1 MMIILQ
7 RIESRGKKGRKRS
20 AWPRVNS
27 KDRGIFW
34 ARATGSLHCLKFQV
48 VRVPVGQEVGPR
60 ANMTRVRIPWRN
72 WCMKRGGQGR
82 KEGRKV
88 EEGGRVSYYF
98 RFAYAFRVSVHYVR
112 SGAHQRR
119 ARSKKGRARERKGG
133 REGSVRNRNILLL
146 PHTPNIEAKYA
157 RTVTD
162 KVVVVAA
169 AWKTIFLP
177 FSPPTKRIKGI
188 ERIAR
193 PVCPPIVRSN
203 RRKIPDRN
211 FVNRRP
217 IFSFQFPFLSF
228 LPERKKEKKNRF
240 SKTCLEISIDRKI
253 YRWILGLMGGWA

>member
-1 MMIILQ
+1 
-7 RIESRGKKGRKRS
+7 
-20 AWPRVNS
+20 
-27 KDRGIFW
+27 
-34 ARATGSLHCLKFQV
+34 
-48 VRVPVGQEVGPR
+48 
-60 ANMTRVRIPWRN
+60 
-72 WCMKRGGQGR
+72 MKRGGQGR

-133 REGSVRNRNILLL
+133 RERSVRNRNILLL

-228 LPERKKEKKNRF
+228 LPERKKEKKTASARHVWKYRSIGKYIGGYWGLWAIGLNEGDKGGTVTRQHDYRTR
-240 SKTCLEISIDRKI
+240 SSPTTRCSATPTLRGLE
-253 YRWILGLMGGWA
+253 